1 MDWTTLLTAISAIGA
16 AGAAGAAAWQAYE
29 TRKQGEIARG
39 QFLQARYDDAR
50 PIIVLLS
57 SDIANAPSVQLDPGV
72 GEYSLSVQ
80 NVGRGPAFHIR
91 VVLSDPEKVRIGT
104 TTAGSIGLP
113 VLTLIEGSK
122 KHWYYR
128 ESDYI
133 KPDEKVETKLTLK
146 QVAHISWEKERIG
159 NLSFYA
165 PEQPLDNEYF
175 HICRAIITYR
185 DVFQQKYSSVYDL
198 EYRGIWQFVSTEQI
212 QEDLSDL
219 ERRFNF
225 LLAQSPAQ
233 HSQM

>member
-39 QFLQARYDDAR
+39 QFLQARYD
-50 PIIVLLS
+50 
-57 SDIANAPSVQLDPGV
+57 
-72 GEYSLSVQ
+72 

-198 EYRGIWQFVSTEQI
+198 EYRPGTIPTTNPRWSHT
-212 QEDLSDL
+212 S
-219 ERRFNF
+219 
-225 LLAQSPAQ
+225 AQN
-233 HSQM
+233 